1 VGSVSSKIYSTKSR
15 NNEDGG
21 EVHLKWESEYEV
33 MGFVREN
40 EIQSVFLIWYTY
52 VLFYFD
58 LWFRGLNPGTCV
70 N

>member
-40 EIQSVFLIWYTY
+40 EIQSVFLI
-52 VLFYFD
+52 
-58 LWFRGLNPGTCV
+58 
-70 N
+70 